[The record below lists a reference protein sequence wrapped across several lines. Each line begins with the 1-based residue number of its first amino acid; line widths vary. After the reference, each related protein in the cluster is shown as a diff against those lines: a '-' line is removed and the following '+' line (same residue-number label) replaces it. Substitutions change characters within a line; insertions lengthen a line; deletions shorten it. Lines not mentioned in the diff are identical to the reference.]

1 MQLPIFKPFHP
12 MIDLCFIFNPTYILH
27 FFWSVPRVALRFLKI
42 AVRKLCSALSVIRNS
57 FDENDTGSQK
67 SLISSDSVLSIRHI
81 SKYAPALGEYAY
93 ENANHPLYCDII
105 ANDYDIRGD
114 SYNNFVTTSCK
125 KRTKTA
131 RYDSFLSPF
140 MPLMGDFHTRL
151 HADLAL
157 RVAFL
162 IFLNK

>member
-1 MQLPIFKPFHP
+1 M
-12 MIDLCFIFNPTYILH
+12 
-27 FFWSVPRVALRFLKI
+27 
-42 AVRKLCSALSVIRNS
+42 IRNS
-57 FDENDTGSQK
+57 FDENNTSSQK
-67 SLISSDSVLSIRHI
+67 SLISSDSVLLIRHI
-81 SKYAPALGEYAY
+81 FKYAPALGEYAY
-93 ENANHPLYCDII
+93 ENANHVLCYDII
-105 ANDYDIRGD
+105 TNDYDRRGD
-114 SYNNFVTTSCK
+114 SYHNFVTTSCK
-125 KRTKTA
+125 KRTKNA